1 MASARFPV
9 DFSFYDER
17 SIDQAAQDFSEI
29 ANFRR
34 EGDFLAVETIQD
46 ENPETVFDEF
56 MNYAVSFPH
65 P

>member
-1 MASARFPV
+1 MACARFPV

-17 SIDQAAQDFSEI
+17 SLTEAARDFSEI
-29 ANFRR
+29 ANVRR
-34 EGDFLAVETIQD
+34 EGEELVVETLQD
-46 ENPETVFDEF
+46 EDPETVFDEF